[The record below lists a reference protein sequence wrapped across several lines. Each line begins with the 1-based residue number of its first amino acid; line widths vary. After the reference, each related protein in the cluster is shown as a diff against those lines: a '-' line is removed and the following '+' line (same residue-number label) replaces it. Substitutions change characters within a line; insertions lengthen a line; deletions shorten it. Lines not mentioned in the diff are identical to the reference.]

1 MTKGQTMM
9 YKTLHRK
16 LKIKQHE
23 LHQKVGMNSDVQGG
37 LAVHAPLVTPVML
50 LLKDMIITYVDVNPT
65 HIIISKIVPCN
76 G

>member
-1 MTKGQTMM
+1 MS
-9 YKTLHRK
+9 
-16 LKIKQHE
+16 
-23 LHQKVGMNSDVQGG
+23 SDVQGG

-65 HIIISKIVPCN
+65 HIIISKTVPCN